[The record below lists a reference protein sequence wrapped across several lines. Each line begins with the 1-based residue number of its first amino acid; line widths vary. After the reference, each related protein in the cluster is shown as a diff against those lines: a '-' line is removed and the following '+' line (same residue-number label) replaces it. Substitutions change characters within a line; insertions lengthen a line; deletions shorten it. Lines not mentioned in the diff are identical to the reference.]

1 MEVLNN
7 CPSCNSVSSKP
18 CMKSCD
24 YFLTKED
31 FIIVE
36 CSDCRLRF
44 TNPRPAFEDSI
55 RYYDSSDYISHDTS
69 QKGILPWVYTQARK
83 LMLKKKFSI
92 VSKYSKGKRILDIGC
107 GTGEFL
113 LFCKT
118 KGLDVSG
125 VELNDKPREAAKT
138 KYGLDIRKTILD
150 FNLNENKFD
159 CISLWHVLEHIH
171 ELNATIESIKKYLK
185 PRGVVI
191 MALPN
196 CGSWDAIHY
205 KNYWA
210 AYDLPRHLYHF
221 NKNSFT
227 IFTRKNKLNIVK
239 ILPQVLDAYY
249 ISLLSEKYK
258 TGKGNLIKA
267 LFKGAYSNFMAR
279 KNQAGHSSLIYILFP
294 ENS

>member
-18 CMKSCD
+18 YMKSCD

-205 KNYWA
+205 KNY
-210 AYDLPRHLYHF
+210 
-221 NKNSFT
+221 
-227 IFTRKNKLNIVK
+227 
-239 ILPQVLDAYY
+239 
-249 ISLLSEKYK
+249 
-258 TGKGNLIKA
+258 
-267 LFKGAYSNFMAR
+267 
-279 KNQAGHSSLIYILFP
+279 
-294 ENS
+294 